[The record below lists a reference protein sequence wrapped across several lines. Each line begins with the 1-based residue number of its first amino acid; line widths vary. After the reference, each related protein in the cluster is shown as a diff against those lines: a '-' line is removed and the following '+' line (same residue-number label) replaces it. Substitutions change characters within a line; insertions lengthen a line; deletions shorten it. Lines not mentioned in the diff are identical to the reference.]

1 MENRLCCLLRRLVA
15 FTFRRLYKPPPFK
28 HMTNSIPNGNLS
40 CLIQRKNNKYRAIFI
55 TKLTKQGKT
64 QNSSWKAAPHSELDS
79 ERPAFLRTP
88 GWVGRIH
95 QIKFYTFCKFCD
107 NSYLCR
113 VKKLSTIISP
123 IATELAQFEVFFE
136 QTMKAETEPMDD
148 IMRYVQ
154 ESRGK
159 RLRPILVLLSA
170 KLFGEVNE
178 RTLRAAT
185 FVEMMHSAT
194 LIHDDVVDDA
204 DQRRGK
210 ASVKAQF
217 GNHSAVL
224 AGDYLLAKAMLL
236 LSQPDEYNILQEMLR
251 TAAAMSEGELLQNAS
266 RSLSLSK
273 GRDKKVESSIGRPFD
288 PSTSSGLRDL
298 NYLDIIIRKTATLLR
313 ACCVIGAFS
322 VNATHEQVQQMAD
335 FGLNFG
341 ILFQLRDDMI
351 DGENVEQAQAL
362 LPVYYE
368 KTMKALEGFPPS
380 ETTEALRDLTVFCAE
395 REE

>member
-1 MENRLCCLLRRLVA
+1 M
-15 FTFRRLYKPPPFK
+15 K
-28 HMTNSIPNGNLS
+28 
-40 CLIQRKNNKYRAIFI
+40 
-55 TKLTKQGKT
+55 
-64 QNSSWKAAPHSELDS
+64 EL
-79 ERPAFLRTP
+79 E
-88 GWVGRIH
+88 H
-95 QIKFYTFCKFCD
+95 
-107 NSYLCR
+107 
-113 VKKLSTIISP
+113 IIEP
-123 IATELAQFEVFFE
+123 IRTELAQFEVFFE

-204 DQRRGK
+204 DERRGK

-251 TAAAMSEGELLQNAS
+251 TAAAMSEGELMQGAS
-266 RSLSLSK
+266 
-273 GRDKKVESSIGRPFD
+273 VVRPFGRTTD
-288 PSTSSGLRDL
+288 A
-298 NYLDIIIRKTATLLR
+298 YLDIIIRKTATLLR
-313 ACCVIGAFS
+313 ACCVVGAFS
-322 VNATHEQVQQMAD
+322 VNAAHEQVQQMAD

-341 ILFQLRDDMI
+341 ILFQLRDDML

-368 KTMKALEGFPPS
+368 KTLKALEGFPPS

>member
-1 MENRLCCLLRRLVA
+1 MKA
-15 FTFRRLYKPPPFK
+15 
-28 HMTNSIPNGNLS
+28 LS
-40 CLIQRKNNKYRAIFI
+40 
-55 TKLTKQGKT
+55 
-64 QNSSWKAAPHSELDS
+64 E
-79 ERPAFLRTP
+79 
-88 GWVGRIH
+88 
-95 QIKFYTFCKFCD
+95 
-107 NSYLCR
+107 
-113 VKKLSTIISP
+113 IISP
-123 IATELAQFEVFFE
+123 IAAELAQFEVFFE

-210 ASVKAQF
+210 ASVKAKF

-224 AGDYLLAKAMLL
+224 AGDFLLAKAMLL
-236 LSQPDEYNILQEMLR
+236 LSQPDEYNLLQEMLR
-251 TAAAMSEGELLQNAS
+251 TATTMSEGELLQNAS
-266 RSLSLSK
+266 VVRPD
-273 GRDKKVESSIGRPFD
+273 GRTTDA
-288 PSTSSGLRDL
+288 
-298 NYLDIIIRKTATLLR
+298 YLDIITRKTATLLR
-313 ACCVIGAFS
+313 SCCVAGAMS
-322 VNATHEQVQQMAD
+322 VNATSEQIGMMAD

-341 ILFQLRDDMI
+341 TLFQLRDDLL

-368 KTMKALEGFPPS
+368 KALEGLEGFAPS
-380 ETTEALRDLTVFCAE
+380 EITVALRDLTVFCAE

>member
-1 MENRLCCLLRRLVA
+1 M
-15 FTFRRLYKPPPFK
+15 
-28 HMTNSIPNGNLS
+28 
-40 CLIQRKNNKYRAIFI
+40 
-55 TKLTKQGKT
+55 
-64 QNSSWKAAPHSELDS
+64 
-79 ERPAFLRTP
+79 
-88 GWVGRIH
+88 
-95 QIKFYTFCKFCD
+95 
-107 NSYLCR
+107 
-113 VKKLSTIISP
+113 KKLEHIIEP
-123 IATELAQFEVFFE
+123 IRAELARFEVFFE

-170 KLFGEVNE
+170 KLLGEVNE

-204 DQRRGK
+204 DERRGK

-251 TAAAMSEGELLQNAS
+251 TAAAMSEGELMQNAT

-273 GRDKKVESSIGRPFD
+273 GRDKEVESSIGRPFD
-288 PSTSSGLRDL
+288 ELRDL
-298 NYLDIIIRKTATLLR
+298 NYLDIITRKTATLLR
-313 ACCVIGAFS
+313 ACCVVGAFS
-322 VNATHEQVQQMAD
+322 VNAAHEQVQQMAD

-341 ILFQLRDDMI
+341 ILFQLRDDKL

-380 ETTEALRDLTVFCAE
+380 EITETLRDLTVFCAE